1 MKRLII
7 LLIVLLYSISIESSS
22 QRFYTEAVI
31 RKVTLT
37 EYVFKNEDEKSQL
50 EHLVGPGVSKYY
62 TIDVFQ
68 SNELNSNIMDT
79 VFNILPS
86 EEALSYNHLKLKGE
100 RIPKAKDDYFFEAI
114 GFVML
119 DRPAIIQQSNID
131 FTRILVPTDKKREFI
146 DTVRYMVFD
155 TYKDELE
162 YGLKHFCFSDPLFLV
177 YYRNGTFGSW
187 RFINNKLDTDSLTI
201 YHNRSFRTIPGQKLH
216 WINIKCYNPDPLLL
230 SMPLIE

>member
-1 MKRLII
+1 M
-7 LLIVLLYSISIESSS
+7 YSISIESSS

-50 EHLVGPGVSKYY
+50 EHLVGPGESKYH
-62 TIDVFQ
+62 TIDVFFFFF
-68 SNELNSNIMDT
+68 LNSNIMDT

-86 EEALSYNHLKLKGE
+86 EEALSYNHWKLKGE
-100 RIPKAKDDYFFEAI
+100 RIPKDDFFSEAI

-119 DRPAIIQQSNID
+119 DRPAIIHKSNID

-146 DTVRYMVFD
+146 DTVRYMVFY
-155 TYKDELE
+155 TYKDEWE
-162 YGLKHFCFSDPLFLV
+162 YFLKHFYIKDPLFLV

-201 YHNRSFRTIPGQKLH
+201 YHNGSYRTIPGQKLH